1 MGKPE
6 AASETVALLMCYR
19 PASGIVGRT
28 ITSEVTMQKSSKG
41 KLPLE
46 AYRERVN
53 LDQPFVPP
61 PPARIT
67 ELSQI
72 VDTLIDHLLAE
83 HKTAPESLH
92 RINKAGTRP
101 RGRLQALAT
110 IRRPRP
116 PLPDEIHALFDRLL
130 QNERKRRRET
140 DAASLPTIAEAFPNT
155 RYPAARQTC
164 LWQGDITALAAD
176 AIVNGANEELLGCF
190 SPFHP
195 CIDNASH
202 SAAGPRLRA
211 DCDAIM
217 QLQGAEEPT
226 GSAKITRAYNLPSRF
241 VLHTVGPVCPPRTD
255 KPSPEAAK
263 LLARCYASCLDL
275 AAQLPQIRTLAFCSI
290 STGVFGF
297 PPEPACDIALATVSA
312 WLERNPQR
320 FDRVIFSVF
329 SEADRNL
336 YSRRLA

>member
-1 MGKPE
+1 MPPRR
-6 AASETVALLMCYR
+6 TTTPT
-19 PASGIVGRT
+19 PASRAAT
-28 ITSEVTMQKSSKG
+28 
-41 KLPLE
+41 LPLE
-46 AYRERVN
+46 EYRDHLN
-53 LDQPFVPP
+53 LDAPFAPP

-72 VDTLIDHLLAE
+72 VDKLIDHLLAE

-116 PLPDEIHALFDRLL
+116 PLPDEIHTLFDRLL
-130 QNERKRRRET
+130 QNERTRRREAA
-140 DAASLPTIAEAFPNT
+140 AASLPAIAEAFPNT
-155 RYPAARQTC
+155 RYAAARRTS

-176 AIVNGANEELLGCF
+176 AIVNAANEDLLGCF

-195 CIDNASH
+195 CIDNTIH

-211 DCDAIM
+211 DCDAVM
-217 QLQGAEEPT
+217 QLQGGDEPA
-226 GSAKITRAYNLPSRF
+226 GGAKITRAYNLPSRF
-241 VLHTVGPVCPPRTD
+241 VLHTIGPVCPPRTE

-263 LLARCYASCLDL
+263 LLARCYESCLDL
-275 AAQLPQIRTLAFCSI
+275 AARLPQIRTLAFCGI

-297 PPEPACDIALATVSA
+297 PPEPASAIALATVAA
-312 WLERNPQR
+312 WLARNPDR
-320 FDRVIFSVF
+320 FDRVIFNVF
-329 SEADRNL
+329 SDADQQL
-336 YSRRLA
+336 YAGKLA